1 MNTTYFPLKGPFS
14 SVNRIQRNAI
24 SGLVQKIESGV
35 YQLTE
40 NDCMC
45 GSREGILVAHKD
57 RYGIDSGIYLC
68 EECGIIRVSPI
79 LDDNSLN
86 LFYKNDYRNI
96 YSSPRE
102 NLEEHYKNQIKHGE
116 EILNY
121 LDDLIKLPKDT
132 TIYDI
137 GCASGGTL
145 FPFINKGYSTFGLE
159 INKEYREYGI
169 TRGIDIQSNES
180 NFYETMQNADL
191 IIISHV
197 LEHLPKPQEILKRI
211 GENLKDGGLLY
222 VEVPGVLDTHNQ
234 YKHFMFAL
242 QQAHIWYF
250 SSDTLKNVL
259 GSCGFSLIKGD
270 EQIKAVFKKT
280 DTQDYKTK
288 KEFSKKIRTYLIEN
302 YLKV

>member
-14 SVNRIQRNAI
+14 SVNKIQRNAI
-24 SGLVQKIESGV
+24 NELVQKIESGV

-45 GSREGILVAHKD
+45 GSQEGILVAQKD
-57 RYGIDSGIYLC
+57 RYGTDNDTYLC

-79 LDDNSLN
+79 LEKNSLK

-102 NLEEHYKNQIKHGE
+102 NLEKHYKNQIKHGE

-121 LDDLIKLPKDT
+121 LDDLIRLPKDA

-145 FPFINKGYSTFGLE
+145 VPFINKCYSAFGLE
-159 INKEYREYGI
+159 INNRYREYGI
-169 TRGIDIQSNES
+169 TQGIDIQSNES

-191 IIISHV
+191 VIISHV
-197 LEHLPKPQEILKRI
+197 LEHLPKPQHILKRI
-211 GENLKDGGLLY
+211 RENLKDDGLLY

-242 QQAHIWYF
+242 QQAHMWYF
-250 SSDTLKNVL
+250 SRDTLENVL

-270 EQIKAVFKKT
+270 EEIKAVFKKNSIK
-280 DTQDYKTK
+280 DFNTQQEHSNKIK
-288 KEFSKKIRTYLIEN
+288 KYLIER
-302 YLKV
+302 YLKA